1 MPFTCQHCAKEYKT
15 QGWLTK
21 HLVNCQP
28 VVQPVAAVVSEVQP
42 VVQPV
47 VQPAAPSVKKE
58 VKLMTP
64 QERTEHLATLITKGI
79 VDVVDN
85 KSTNHIF
92 NETFEDGT
100 FYFSKISADNAKRL
114 GINYNKALDK
124 CLTTKT
130 PGNIFI
136 ERDKPGFNG
145 SVYRSFGSLPYNKL
159 NTVWKKDYHLYE
171 LLEEERKPYFDIEFR
186 FIDDKH
192 TITQLNLINEV
203 IKKAFSSVGV
213 EVKPQEHYAVAVNFG
228 ICKSGT
234 FKGLKKVS
242 YHIIINNGYKF
253 KSVEDAHTF
262 NACYI
267 PQIIEDN
274 PDFKNLYAT
283 EGLSIDTGVYT
294 INRAFKL
301 PYQSKANDNRPQIPD
316 TKFSKCDLRDFLI
329 SYGISEYTPIN
340 METVVIQHKEKIKR
354 VRERVGHLN
363 LKGNSWNFNAIDK
376 YLNDTNG
383 VNIKCDIPG
392 DVSVSIPYLV
402 NSIYNGREVSFNIWF
417 IVGSAIKRCVPDYNK
432 ALDLFVV
439 WTRKYDQ
446 KITREEIA
454 DKFDKFA
461 ADTCGFKTL
470 LSLARL
476 CNDKLDKY
484 ISKPWLALFDIN
496 TLPVNTQKMTVD
508 KRYIN
513 YNDFLVNDTERHNF
527 YRPSTYF
534 IKSPMGTGKT
544 YNFSNYFKD
553 MYAEFEN
560 SGYSSCADF
569 RVLYL
574 SSRRAFA
581 EAVEQEF
588 RDLGFVNYMKVDNIS
603 EHKRVIISVE
613 SLRRLSQSQIHDNT
627 ILIIDESESIFNI
640 VSSETLSKNDLL
652 TNINALNT
660 LIQKTPK
667 VFIMDAFLS
676 NRSVEPIVSIR
687 NMDNVYYYQN
697 DYKYD
702 VREYY
707 ESGTLANFQAD
718 MITNIKNG
726 KKCVAV
732 VGSRNFGKE
741 IMQNLN
747 TNTTDKRTKFYN
759 CENPL
764 NLTSVVNNEWAGLDL
779 LMYSPTITC
788 GISYDNPDAKFDN
801 LYIYAVNKGSCH
813 FRDVI
818 QAHKRVRQFNNKRI
832 CVCLNTDFTGFNLE
846 QQPIYKD
853 EIVSL
858 CSDIRAQL
866 FYDETTPASIR
877 QQTNLEWVMNIH
889 AHNIL
894 ERNIHQIYLE
904 EVAAC
909 YFEKENIK
917 KVEDNTTI
925 CGDLKID
932 DRIKEDWQ
940 APKIPNIDY
949 NEYIRIYN
957 MINNNTVGAT
967 KPTAE
972 EYKQYI
978 KYIFK
983 HRTGDNYNDTLFN
996 DWHEEDRRKY
1006 VENIKCFK
1014 EMLFKGYDTWV
1025 DLVEPTKLIEF
1036 RDIRVRAFKVILD
1049 ICKDLKIITN
1059 TDNTYNKI
1067 NTNAEFNTADFD
1079 IVVERLKNMDNRAIN
1094 QLFVKYYYDNKDDDR
1109 NKKEF
1114 TTKTT
1119 LTIFKH
1125 LLIDYFG
1132 YEVKKSGECIRV
1144 INGVRRKLAKYTMK
1158 PQKIPAIIDIATL
1171 RVIRPERDTDCVFSA
1186 LNGEWYKI
1194 GISEGDRAYLQNMA
1208 EDKKN
1213 RLNFKKDAAE
1223 YDLN

>member
-1 MPFTCQHCAKEYKT
+1 MPFICEHCAKEYKT

-28 VVQPVAAVVSEVQP
+28 VTPIVVPVSEPVVEPVA
-42 VVQPV
+42 QPV
-47 VQPAAPSVKKE
+47 VQPAVQVSAPIVAVNPYNKKE

-79 VDVVDN
+79 VDNTDN
-85 KSTNHIF
+85 KPTNHIF
-92 NETFEDGT
+92 SECFEDGT

-124 CLTTKT
+124 CLATKT

-136 ERDKPGFNG
+136 ERDKPGYNA
-145 SVYRSFGSLPYNKL
+145 SVYRSFGQLPYDKL
-159 NTVWKKDYHLYE
+159 LSVWKQDYHLYE
-171 LLEEERKPYFDIEFR
+171 ILEEERKPYFDIEFR
-186 FIDDKH
+186 FISDEH
-192 TITQLNLINEV
+192 TKTQFNLINEV
-203 IKKAFSSVGV
+203 IKTAFKTVGV
-213 EVKPQEHYAVAVNFG
+213 EIKPDEHYAVCSNMG

-242 YHIIINNGYKF
+242 HHIIVNNGYKF
-253 KSVEDAHTF
+253 KSIEDAHTF

-267 PQIIEDN
+267 PQIIEEN
-274 PDFKNLYAT
+274 PEFKSLYAT

-301 PYQSKANDNRPQIPD
+301 PYQTKAHDPRPQIPD
-316 TKFSKCDLRDFLI
+316 TRFNKQDLRDFLI

-340 METVVIQHKEKIKR
+340 METVVVQHKEKIKR
-354 VRERVGHLN
+354 VRERVAHLN
-363 LKGNSWNFNAIDK
+363 LTGNSWNFNAIDQF
-376 YLNDTNG
+376 LNDTNG
-383 VNIKCDIPG
+383 INIKCDIPG

-402 NSIYNGREVSFNIWF
+402 NSIYNGREVSFKTWF
-417 IVGSAIKRCVPDYNK
+417 VVGSAIKRCVPDYDS
-432 ALDLFVV
+432 ALDLFLA
-439 WTRKYDQ
+439 WTRKFNPNES
-446 KITREEIA
+446 REEIA
-454 DKFDKFA
+454 EKFDKFA

-484 ISKPWLALFDIN
+484 IRTPWLALFDIN
-496 TLPVNTQKMTVD
+496 TLPINTHRMTVN

-513 YNDFLVNDTERHNF
+513 YNDFLINDTLRHDF
-527 YRPSTYF
+527 YKQSTYF

-544 YNFSNYFKD
+544 YNFTQYFKD
-553 MYAEFEN
+553 MYAEFET
-560 SGYSSCADF
+560 SGYSSYADY

-588 RDLGFVNYMKVDNIS
+588 RDLGFVNYMKATDLWT
-603 EHKRVIISVE
+603 HKRVIISVE
-613 SLRRLSQSQIHDNT
+613 SLRRLSHQQIAENT

-640 VSSETLSKNDLL
+640 VSSETLTKNDLL
-652 TNINALNT
+652 TNLNALYT

-702 VREYY
+702 AREYY
-707 ESGTLANFQAD
+707 MVDKVRFQKNL
-718 MITNIKNG
+718 IGNIKEG

-732 VGSRNFGKE
+732 VGSRNYGKE
-741 IMQNLN
+741 ILQNLN
-747 TNTTDKRTKFYN
+747 LNTTDKRTKFYN

-764 NLTSVVNNEWAGLDL
+764 NLNSVVNNEWAGLDL

-788 GISYDNPDAKFDN
+788 GISYDNPNAKFDN
-801 LYIYAVNKGSCH
+801 LFIYAVNKGSCH

-818 QAHKRVRQFNNKRI
+818 QAHKRVREFTNKRI
-832 CVCLNTDFTGFNLE
+832 GVCLNTEFTGFKKD

-866 FYDETTPASIR
+866 FYDETTPVSIR
-877 QQTNLEWVMNIH
+877 QQTNLDWVLNIH

-894 ERNIHQIYLE
+894 ERNIHQLYLE
-904 EVAAC
+904 KVAKC
-909 YFEKENIK
+909 YFNIENI
-917 KVEDNTTI
+917 VEIENTEDYT
-925 CGDLKID
+925 CNVDE
-932 DRIKEDWQ
+932 RIKDNWQ
-940 APKIPNIDY
+940 APNIANINYD
-949 NEYIRIYN
+949 EYIRIYN
-957 MINNNTVGAT
+957 MINNNTVGVI
-967 KPTAE
+967 KPTTQ

-983 HRTGDNYNDTLFN
+983 HRTGDKYTDTLFN
-996 DWHEEDRRKY
+996 DWHLEDMRKY
-1006 VENIKCFK
+1006 MENVKCFK
-1014 EMLFKGYDTWV
+1014 DMLYKGYDTWA
-1025 DLVEPTKLIEF
+1025 DLMEPTKIIEF
-1036 RDIRVRAFKVILD
+1036 ADIRVRAFKVIFD
-1049 ICKDLKIITN
+1049 ICKELKLVTN
-1059 TDNTYNKI
+1059 TDNTYYKLD
-1067 NTNAEFNTADFD
+1067 TSVEFNTSHFD
-1079 IVVERLKNMDNRAIN
+1079 NVVEVLKKLDNRALN
-1094 QLFVKYYYDNKDDDR
+1094 QLFVNYYYDNKDK
-1109 NKKEF
+1109 NGKQIEF
-1114 TTKTT
+1114 STKTAMT
-1119 LTIFKH
+1119 VFKH
-1125 LLIDYFG
+1125 LLADYFG
-1132 YEVKKSGECIRV
+1132 YDIKSTGTCIRV
-1144 INGVRRKLAKYTMK
+1144 INGKSRKLNKYTMK
-1158 PQKIPAIIDIATL
+1158 PLPVDERNIP
-1171 RVIRPERDTDCVFSA
+1171 CMFSA
-1186 LNGEWYKI
+1186 LNSEWDKI
-1194 GISEGDRAYLQNMA
+1194 RRIE
-1208 EDKKN
+1208 
-1213 RLNFKKDAAE
+1213 E

>member
-1 MPFTCQHCAKEYKT
+1 
-15 QGWLTK
+15 
-21 HLVNCQP
+21 VN
-28 VVQPVAAVVSEVQP
+28 
-42 VVQPV
+42 
-47 VQPAAPSVKKE
+47 
-58 VKLMTP
+58 
-64 QERTEHLATLITKGI
+64 IT
-79 VDVVDN
+79 DN
-85 KSTNHIF
+85 KPTNHIF
-92 NETFEDGT
+92 SETFEDGT
-100 FYFSKISADNAKRL
+100 FYFSKISSDNAKRL
-114 GINYNKALDK
+114 GVNYNGSLDK
-124 CLTTKT
+124 CLATTKT

-159 NTVWKKDYHLYE
+159 NTVWKQDYHLYE

-192 TITQLNLINEV
+192 TITQLNLINDV

-213 EVKPQEHYAVAVNFG
+213 EVKPQEHYAVATNLG

-242 YHIIINNGYKF
+242 LHIIINNGYKF
-253 KSVEDAHTF
+253 KSVDDAHTF

-294 INRAFKL
+294 KNRAFKL

-316 TKFSKCDLRDFLI
+316 TRFNKQDLRDFLI

-340 METVVIQHKEKIKR
+340 METVVIKHKEKIKR
-354 VRERVGHLN
+354 VRERVAHLN
-363 LKGNSWNFNAIDK
+363 LTGNSWNFNAIDQ
-376 YLNDTNG
+376 YLNDTKDAHIDCN
-383 VNIKCDIPG
+383 IPG

-402 NSIYNGREVSFNIWF
+402 NSIYNGVEVSFKIWF
-417 IVGSAIKRCVPDYNK
+417 VVGSAIKRCVPDYNK
-432 ALDLFVV
+432 AIDLFVD

-446 KITREEIA
+446 KISREEIA
-454 DKFDKFA
+454 EKFDKFA

-476 CNDKLDKY
+476 CNEKLDKY

-496 TLPVNTQKMTVD
+496 TLPADTQKITVN

-513 YNDFLVNDTERHNF
+513 YDDFFGLNGDWFYNDFTKS
-527 YRPSTYF
+527 STYF

-544 YNFSNYFKD
+544 YNFRNYFKM
-553 MYAEFEN
+553 MYAAFDN
-560 SGYSSCADF
+560 CSCADF

-588 RDLGFVNYMKVDNIS
+588 HDLGFVNYMKVSDIR

-613 SLRRLSQSQIHDNT
+613 SLRRLSPTQIHDNT

-660 LIQKTPK
+660 LIQNTPK

-676 NRSVEPIVSIR
+676 NRSIEPIISIR

-697 DYKYD
+697 DYKYEP
-702 VREYY
+702 REYY
-707 ESGTLANFQAD
+707 EVDKFTFQTD
-718 MITNIKNG
+718 LIGNIKDG

-741 IMQNLN
+741 IIQNLKN
-747 TNTTDKRTKFYN
+747 NTTDKRTNFYN
-759 CENPL
+759 SENPL

-788 GISYDNPDAKFDN
+788 GISYDNPNARFDN
-801 LYIYAVNKGSCH
+801 LFIYAVNKGSCH

-818 QAHKRVRQFNNKRI
+818 QAHKRVRQFNNNRI
-832 CVCLNTDFTGFNLE
+832 CVSLNTDFTGFNLQ

-853 EIVSL
+853 EIVAL

-877 QQTNLEWVMNIH
+877 QQTNLDWVLNIH

-917 KVEDNTTI
+917 KIDYDQVF
-925 CGDLKID
+925 KIQLTE
-932 DRIKEDWQ
+932 RTKEDWQ
-940 APKIPNIDY
+940 GAKITNIDY
-949 NEYIRIYN
+949 KDYIRIYN
-957 MINNNTVGAT
+957 MINNNTVGAI
-967 KPTAE
+967 KPSAE

-983 HRTGDNYNDTLFN
+983 HRTGEKYNDTLFN

-1006 VENIKCFK
+1006 VENIKSFK
-1014 EMLFKGYDTWV
+1014 EMMFKGYETWA

-1049 ICKDLKIITN
+1049 ICRDLKIITN
-1059 TDNTYNKI
+1059 TDNTYNKM

-1079 IVVERLKNMDNRAIN
+1079 VVVERLKKMDNRAIN
-1094 QLFVKYYYDNKDDDR
+1094 QLFVNYYYDNKDDDR
-1109 NKKEF
+1109 KQKKEF
-1114 TTKTT
+1114 TTKTAQ
-1119 LTIFKH
+1119 TIFKH
-1125 LLIDYFG
+1125 LLTDYFG
-1132 YEVKKSGECIRV
+1132 YDIKKSGECIRV
-1144 INGVRRKLAKYTMK
+1144 INGERRKLTKYVMK
-1158 PQKIPAIIDIATL
+1158 PQKIPAVIDIATL

-1186 LNGEWYKI
+1186 LNGEWAKI
-1194 GISEGDRAYLQNMA
+1194 LRPD
-1208 EDKKN
+1208 
-1213 RLNFKKDAAE
+1213 E